1 MYAPEHFAEH
11 RPEVLHAAMRGIG
24 FATLVSHGEDGLQ
37 ASHIPTLLDLNA
49 GEFGV
54 LEGHFARANP
64 HWRSLSGGGDIL
76 AIYTAADA
84 YISPN
89 WYPSKH
95 ATGKGVPTWN
105 YLAVQARGRIE
116 VFEDSEALA
125 DLVTR
130 LTEAHETPRAQPW
143 AVADAPADY
152 IKGLLRAIVGFRV
165 TITSLEGAWK
175 MSQNR
180 PEADQASIRAGL
192 AANGDAR
199 SIATLAV
206 MNALPPKE
214 P

>member
-1 MYAPEHFAEH
+1 MYAPRPFAEE
-11 RPEVLHAAMRGIG
+11 RLDVLHAAIRAIG
-24 FATLVSHGEDGLQ
+24 FANLVSHGEAGLQ
-37 ASHIPTLLDLNA
+37 ASHIPTLLDASA

-54 LEGHFARANP
+54 LEGHFARANS
-64 HWRSLSGGGDIL
+64 HWRSLAEGGDAL
-76 AIYTAADA
+76 AIYTAANA

-95 ATGKGVPTWN
+95 ETGRGVPTWN
-105 YLAVQARGRIE
+105 YLAVQAHGRIE
-116 VFEDSEALA
+116 VYEDAALLA

-130 LTEAHETPRAQPW
+130 LTEAHERGRAQPW

-152 IKGLLRAIVGFRV
+152 IQGLLHAIVGFRL
-165 TITSLEGAWK
+165 TITRLAGAWK

-180 PEADQASIRAGL
+180 PEPDLAGIRAGL

-199 SIATLAV
+199 SAAALAV

-214 P
+214 T